1 MMLRLIL
8 NVLCKRCHLRL
19 ADRKA
24 ALASL
29 PSEAPSSLA
38 LQPAGGM
45 ALERLNQF
53 RNLLGTGQTEEGV
66 HMVSRAANGYG
77 GRPHL
82 QPPEKVVRPEG
93 RIDDGGWKLTRSVQ
107 ILFLRANQLRKA
119 RR

>member
-77 GRPHL
+77 
-82 QPPEKVVRPEG
+82 
-93 RIDDGGWKLTRSVQ
+93 
-107 ILFLRANQLRKA
+107 
-119 RR
+119 RRT